1 MKANLR
7 SVQSNELK
15 FESVFSTPVYLP
27 DRARKGSTQLSAG
40 FLFGTAYH
48 HCMKVDLDPEFL
60 RTSMTLW
67 RDAVDMKM
75 RVHDDFK
82 IHFMQNRAKLLEG
95 FAKTATS
102 WSMVLNACKQETPE
116 TETLAQLKA
125 DVEEFKKWAEDG
137 LAQIRAL

>member
-1 MKANLR
+1 
-7 SVQSNELK
+7 
-15 FESVFSTPVYLP
+15 
-27 DRARKGSTQLSAG
+27 
-40 FLFGTAYH
+40 
-48 HCMKVDLDPEFL
+48 MKVDLDPEFL